1 MAQAQETGMFGPMP
15 YEVEEQIRQQRRAE
29 AMQMAQMN
37 PNQVGR
43 YLSASVGDRLGDG
56 VAALT
61 GKQDPRMAQAQELQ
75 AIQKRVTDSGINPND
90 FEAFYGKLGE
100 ELAKAGKL
108 KEAANVADVVQ
119 KWKDKQ
125 LEIGIKKDDA
135 EIRKQRLLLMK
146 DEKYKFMGEAATQ
159 VFKDSKEY
167 DPSSLAAYRESIT
180 KEKPDGDFNLLKARG
195 KDGSGWK
202 VSGFDEEKRPVFT
215 NDKGQVGRY
224 NITKDTVEPYGGP
237 VPGRTTGND
246 IKIGLPTIENR
257 VINEAPLPGM
267 TPADTAAL
275 AKFAE
280 KNEAM
285 QSLEPALVEAEKI
298 TKSENFVSGWASG
311 FRTESKRAINTAL
324 KGLGFG
330 VDDSQVDNT
339 DMLKGYV
346 SRAVLPLL
354 TQIGGNDSIEEM
366 NQMMK
371 AIGNTEMSPA
381 QFRRAI
387 AITRKEVDRNRK
399 KLEVLSKGLDEGKT
413 GVAALNAIGRWT
425 ANPVPQTAQGG
436 INNRTETKTT
446 VKGNPPN
453 VPAPVQEQ
461 PKVPAQAP
469 KAAEPPASIV
479 DKYMKQWGVSRE
491 ETIRR
496 LMEAK
501 AKQGK

>member
-75 AIQKRVTDSGINPND
+75 AIQKRVTESGINPND
-90 FEAFYGKLGE
+90 FEAFYSKLGE

-108 KEAANVADVVQ
+108 KEAANVANVVQ
-119 KWKDKQ
+119 KWKENQ
-125 LEIGIKKDDA
+125 QNLAIKEEQVALSKIRAQAYRDNKIKD
-135 EIRKQRLLLMK
+135 
-146 DEKYKFMGEAATQ
+146 MGPAAQ
-159 VFKDSKEY
+159 EVFKKNNEYEPASLKAYLDSI
-167 DPSSLAAYRESIT
+167 S
-180 KEKPDGDFNLLKARG
+180 KEKPDGDMSLLKPLVPAG
-195 KDGSGWK
+195 YTSEYLTTDNK
-202 VSGFDEEKRPVFT
+202 PVFT
-215 NDKGQVGRY
+215 NKAGEVKVRDKDGNLVDYRGDVKG
-224 NITKDTVEPYGGP
+224 TKGTSVS
-237 VPGRTTGND
+237 V
-246 IKIGLPTIENR
+246 GLPSIETR
-257 VINEAPLPGM
+257 IINEAPKPGM

-275 AKFAE
+275 AKIAE
-280 KNEAM
+280 GTKAM
-285 QSLEPALVEAEKI
+285 SSLEPALLEAEKI
-298 TKSENFVSGWASG
+298 AKSENFVSGWASG

-381 QFRRAI
+381 QFRRAM
-387 AITRKEVDRNRK
+387 AITRKEVDRHRAK
-399 KLEVLSKGLDEGKT
+399 IEALGEGLDNGRT
-413 GVAALNAIGRWT
+413 DVGVFDAIGRWPKG
-425 ANPVPQTAQGG
+425 PVRQTAQGG
-436 INNRTETKTT
+436 TVNRTETKTT
-446 VKGNPPN
+446 LKGQDAKDKMAEPAA
-453 VPAPVQEQ
+453 PAP
-461 PKVPAQAP
+461 AQVP
-469 KAAEPPASIV
+469 KAAEPPSSIV
-479 DKYMKQWGVSRE
+479 DKYMKLWGVSRE
-491 ETIRR
+491 ETVRR